1 MSRPEDGELQSTFGD
16 REPEIH
22 YPVMWSYKVIGSD
35 EERLRAAVA
44 QVVGS
49 LNHELTRSNTSAT
62 GKYLSLHLRLV
73 VHDKLQRHTIF
84 HALRGH
90 PDVRAVL

>member
-1 MSRPEDGELQSTFGD
+1 MSDDIDLPQSSFGD

-22 YPVMWSYKVIGSD
+22 YPTMWSYKVIGSD
-35 EERLRAAVA
+35 EDALRAAVRH
-44 QVVGS
+44 VVGS
-49 LNHELTRSNTSAT
+49 LNHELSRSNTSAT

-84 HALRGH
+84 HALRDH

>member
-1 MSRPEDGELQSTFGD
+1 MDQSPRELHSTFGD

-22 YPVMWSYKVIGSD
+22 YPTMWSYKVIGSD
-35 EERLRAAVA
+35 EERLRAAVRHA
-44 QVVGS
+44 VGS
-49 LNHELTRSNTSAT
+49 LNHDLSVSNRSAT

-73 VHDKLQRHTIF
+73 VHDKDQRHAIF